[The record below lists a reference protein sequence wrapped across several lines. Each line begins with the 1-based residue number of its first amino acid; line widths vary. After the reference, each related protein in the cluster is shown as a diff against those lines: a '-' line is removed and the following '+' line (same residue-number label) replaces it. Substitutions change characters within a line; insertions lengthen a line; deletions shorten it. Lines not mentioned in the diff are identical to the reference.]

1 MTARNKRTYNL
12 SANTIVQVRELAA
25 RYGAATSQDAV
36 VELAVERLYR
46 EHADRSERE
55 AWSQAA
61 EDPEFRAEMQSI
73 ASAYGDGNS
82 WPA

>member
-1 MTARNKRTYNL
+1 MAARTKRTYNL
-12 SANTIVQVRELAA
+12 SPGTIVQVRELAA

-46 EHADRSERE
+46 EHVEHHEEELWERAAD
-55 AWSQAA
+55 
-61 EDPEFRAEMQSI
+61 DPEFRSEMGAI
-73 ASAYGDGNS
+73 ASAYADRDS